1 MELGL
6 WSSIAIVLGFSFF
19 VVGLDEYVAK
29 PWRQKRWER
38 RAEAGDREAQE
49 LLKVARSAKVIDE

>member
-6 WSSIAIVLGFSFF
+6 WSSIVIVLGFSFL
-19 VVGLDEYVAK
+19 VIGLDEYVAK
-29 PWRQKRWER
+29 PLRQKRWEQ
-38 RAEAGDREAQE
+38 RAASGDREAQE